1 MRDELLGIIGVAVES
16 AVGVQ
21 SDDGSEPQ
29 AIVLLTLNVTPI
41 PRPGEEYDP
50 DDITVAQ
57 YALAS
62 AAIPEF
68 TALLHDA
75 AERAEAD
82 RAIVEQETT
91 PDEYPPG
98 HPRPLV
104 EVLADSEE
112 WQPESS
118 PPTTGTPAP

>member
-21 SDDGSEPQ
+21 SDDGSQPQ

-50 DDITVAQ
+50 DDIRTAQ

-68 TALLHDA
+68 TALMLDA

-82 RAIVEQETT
+82 RATVERETT
-91 PDEYPPG
+91 AGEYPEG
-98 HPRPLV
+98 HPRPLT
-104 EVLADSEE
+104 EVLADSEA

-118 PPTTGTPAP
+118 TTTIPGP